1 MNDFRI
7 SGLNK
12 IKVIHPNHQMY
23 NTSNNVTIS
32 GASSGVFTTLSSSLS
47 SGASSLSLS
56 SSTGFP
62 GSGTIRL
69 KITSPKDAN
78 GEDVADEVV
87 SGTISGTTVSSLTR
101 GVEGSDINHASGASV
116 ELYQVAGIP
125 LTEIN
130 KTLIRMCLDAGASGL
145 IFSTVEDATQAA
157 QIKELCMY
165 PKYGGKRGLGL
176 VRQNKWGYST
186 LVNKRPIIIA
196 QIETK
201 RAVHNLKEI
210 YAQGLDH
217 YMIGPYDLSASLGV
231 TAQFDNPKFLEAI
244 EAINKV
250 ITDPSKMAVHIP
262 TDVDKHIDK
271 YAEYA
276 IIAVGMDTTILLE
289 GYKELV

>member
-1 MNDFRI
+1 MKLSWQQIPSTII
-7 SGLNK
+7 SEMLCEGFDGVVIDTEHGCFNNETLYNCIQIITAKNK
-12 IKVIHPNHQMY
+12 TCLV
-23 NTSNNVTIS
+23 
-32 GASSGVFTTLSSSLS
+32 
-47 SGASSLSLS
+47 
-56 SSTGFP
+56 
-62 GSGTIRL
+62 R
-69 KITSPKDAN
+69 
-78 GEDVADEVV
+78 
-87 SGTISGTTVSSLTR
+87 
-101 GVEGSDINHASGASV
+101 
-116 ELYQVAGIP
+116 

-130 KTLIRMCLDAGASGL
+130 KTLIRMCLDAGATGL

-157 QIKELCMY
+157 KIKELCTY

-186 LVNKRPIIIA
+186 LVNKPPIIIA

-201 RAVHNLKEI
+201 RAVHNLEEI

-231 TAQFDNPKFLEAI
+231 TAEFDNPKFLEAI
-244 EAINKV
+244 KTINKV

-262 TDVDKHIDK
+262 TDVNKHIDK

>member
-1 MNDFRI
+1 MKLSWQQIPSTII
-7 SGLNK
+7 SEMLCEGFDGVVIDTEHGCFNNETLYNCIQIITAKNK
-12 IKVIHPNHQMY
+12 TCLV
-23 NTSNNVTIS
+23 
-32 GASSGVFTTLSSSLS
+32 
-47 SGASSLSLS
+47 
-56 SSTGFP
+56 
-62 GSGTIRL
+62 R
-69 KITSPKDAN
+69 
-78 GEDVADEVV
+78 
-87 SGTISGTTVSSLTR
+87 
-101 GVEGSDINHASGASV
+101 
-116 ELYQVAGIP
+116 

-157 QIKELCMY
+157 KIKELCTY

-186 LVNKRPIIIA
+186 LVNKPPIIIA

-201 RAVHNLKEI
+201 RAVHNLEEI

-231 TAQFDNPKFLEAI
+231 TAEFDNPKFLEAI

-262 TDVDKHIDK
+262 TDVNKHIDK

>member
-1 MNDFRI
+1 MKLSWQQIPSTII
-7 SGLNK
+7 SEMLCEGFDGVVIDTEHGCFNNETLYNCIQIITAKNK
-12 IKVIHPNHQMY
+12 TCLV
-23 NTSNNVTIS
+23 
-32 GASSGVFTTLSSSLS
+32 
-47 SGASSLSLS
+47 
-56 SSTGFP
+56 
-62 GSGTIRL
+62 R
-69 KITSPKDAN
+69 
-78 GEDVADEVV
+78 
-87 SGTISGTTVSSLTR
+87 
-101 GVEGSDINHASGASV
+101 
-116 ELYQVAGIP
+116 

-157 QIKELCMY
+157 KIKELCTY

-186 LVNKRPIIIA
+186 LVNKPPIIIA

-201 RAVHNLKEI
+201 RAVHNLEEI

-231 TAQFDNPKFLEAI
+231 TAEFDNPKFLEAI
-244 EAINKV
+244 KTINKV

-262 TDVDKHIDK
+262 TDVNKHIDK